1 MDKRNGKHPA
11 VWKEW
16 VADIYLP
23 GKGGGGK
30 RDTKKHGRRGGK
42 CNLASVISTGARA
55 KVTPTHQPKYTWDI
69 VGGAQGIRIRVWKG
83 YYPGVILI
91 IKKKMG
97 DGFLEIVNTRSI
109 EQNTHFC
116 SAKTPTTWAHSPHLK
131 ENSYLDTLIFIREEM
146 ISLLL
151 LWFSISG

>member
-1 MDKRNGKHPA
+1 M
-11 VWKEW
+11 
-16 VADIYLP
+16 ADIYLP

-83 YYPGVILI
+83 HYPGVILI
-91 IKKKMG
+91 IKKNG
-97 DGFLEIVNTRSI
+97 GWVFRDS
-109 EQNTHFC
+109 
-116 SAKTPTTWAHSPHLK
+116 
-131 ENSYLDTLIFIREEM
+131 
-146 ISLLL
+146 
-151 LWFSISG
+151 